1 MVDQLVDDPLMV
13 KSIPHKISK
22 NSRSTR
28 AREIHSSSLGI
39 EEV

>member
-13 KSIPHKISK
+13 KSIPYKISK

-28 AREIHSSSLGI
+28 AREIHSSSFGI